1 MEKKYIKTF
10 ESFRNSKNVEVVN
23 EELLGLPKFLNFLKG
38 IFKAAQNKIK
48 SLKTYDE
55 LKNYVKT
62 GFFGVQSKEYLFSG
76 VFQEYNENPNTKVFN
91 DQTCFEFISRLIDP
105 DDPGEK
111 AKSSLSNKSIQE
123 LIAGIDDEKKK
134 KQIQYEIETGRNKAL
149 AFFKYGGNSAASF
162 VVGKA
167 LPVPAIKPESKSGK
181 FTQRTA
187 DGKGFVDQTHLP
199 ELKKL
204 IAALPDEAKKK
215 AVMNWVNTVMVKKIY
230 QFVDEIKEEEINKF
244 AGVDDTKQDTD
255 VLGSYGVKEEKEL
268 VGKDIY
274 YMMDGYDAKV
284 PKKELIGKGKV
295 TAFDENKGFSI
306 ETEKGSKF
314 DKPVDKLLSK
324 VEAEKL
330 LGIKEGEGQGMDYE
344 KLNTIYGE
352 KKEVIYLLPGIE
364 KDKYDA
370 KKKPDE
376 QAEVVGVGQMV
387 GLNDQNN
394 DKSVKFE
401 KDGKTIE
408 RSYSDIVGV
417 VGDEEKSE
425 EAKKAAEELGLI
437 KDDPEKMKK
446 VSNYAEFLRKGK
458 EDDVNTIKDLIDD
471 ELNKLP
477 KE

>member
-1 MEKKYIKTF
+1 MEKKYIKKF
-10 ESFRNSKNVEVVN
+10 ESFKNSNAEPVN
-23 EELLGLPKFLNFLKG
+23 EELLGLGKLFDFLKG
-38 IFKAAQNKIK
+38 IFKKAQDKIK
-48 SLKTYDE
+48 KMTSFDDIKKYFQTDL
-55 LKNYVKT
+55 LSVK
-62 GFFGVQSKEYLFSG
+62 SSESLFSG
-76 VFQEYNENPNTKVFN
+76 VFKEYNAKPQFN
-91 DQTCFEFISRLIDP
+91 DQDCFDFISKLIDP
-105 DDPGEK
+105 DD
-111 AKSSLSNKSIQE
+111 SVLSNKSVQDFIS
-123 LIAGIDDEKKK
+123 GITDEKFKK
-134 KQIQYEIETGRNKAL
+134 EVQYELEVPRNKAL
-149 AFFKYGGNSAASF
+149 VFFQYGAGSAKSF

-167 LPVPAIKPESKSGK
+167 LPVPAIKPDLKSGK
-181 FTQRTA
+181 AIQRTP

-199 ELKKL
+199 QLKKV
-204 IAALPDEAKKK
+204 IAGLTDDKKK
-215 AVMNWVNTVMVKKIY
+215 MAVMNWVNNVLVKKIY
-230 QFVDEIKEEEINKF
+230 EFHNAITQEEVDKFSGAGAEEV
-244 AGVDDTKQDTD
+244 G

-274 YMMDGYDAKV
+274 YMMDKYDAKA
-284 PKKELIGKGKV
+284 PNKEYVGKGKV
-295 TAFDENKGFSI
+295 TAFDEKKGLSI

-314 DKPVDKLLSK
+314 DKQVDKLLSK

-344 KLNTIYGE
+344 KLNKVYGE

-376 QAEVVGVGQMV
+376 QSEVVGVGQMV
-387 GLNDQNN
+387 ALNDQNN

>member
-1 MEKKYIKTF
+1 MEKKYIKNF
-10 ESFRNSKNVEVVN
+10 ESFKNSVKEEPVN
-23 EELLGLPKFLNFLKG
+23 EELLGLATKLFGFLKG
-38 IFKAAQNKIK
+38 IFKKAQDKIK
-48 SLKTYDE
+48 KLPSFEDIKKYFQTDLFNIKSAE
-55 LKNYVKT
+55 
-62 GFFGVQSKEYLFSG
+62 SIFSG
-76 VFQEYNENPNTKVFN
+76 VFQEYNKKVQFN
-91 DQTCFEFISRLIDP
+91 DQDCFDFISKLIDP
-105 DDPGEK
+105 ET
-111 AKSSLSNKSIQE
+111 SVISNNSIQDFV
-123 LIAGIDDEKKK
+123 AGFDDEKLKK
-134 KQIQYEIETGRNKAL
+134 EVQYDIEVPRNKAL
-149 AFFKYGGNSAASF
+149 VFFQYGAGSAKSF

-167 LPVPAIKPESKSGK
+167 LPVPAIKPELKSGK
-181 FTQRTA
+181 AIQRTA

-199 ELKKL
+199 QLKKL
-204 IAALPDEAKKK
+204 IAGLTDQQKKS
-215 AVMNWVNTVMVKKIY
+215 AVMNWVNNVLVKKLWEFSNAIT
-230 QFVDEIKEEEINKF
+230 EEEVNKF
-244 AGVDDTKQDTD
+244 AGGGEVADDTD

-274 YMMDGYDAKV
+274 YMMDGYDAKA

-295 TAFDENKGFSI
+295 IAFDDTKGFSI

-344 KLNTIYGE
+344 KLNKLYDE

-376 QAEVVGVGQMV
+376 QAEVVGVGKMV

-417 VGDEEKSE
+417 IGDEEKSE
-425 EAKKAAEELGLI
+425 EAEQAAKELGMI

-446 VSNYAEFLRKGK
+446 VSSYAEFLRKGK
-458 EDDVNTIKDLIDD
+458 EDDVNTIKDMIDD
-471 ELNKLP
+471 ELKKLP

>member
-10 ESFRNSKNVEVVN
+10 ESFKDLKNAEPVN
-23 EELLGLPKFLNFLKG
+23 EELLGLGKLFNFLKG
-38 IFKAAQNKIK
+38 IFKKAQDKIK
-48 SLKTYDE
+48 SLETYQDLVNYYKTKLFSPKSGE
-55 LKNYVKT
+55 GENIFSPVL
-62 GFFGVQSKEYLFSG
+62 KEYESDANFPPKQ
-76 VFQEYNENPNTKVFN
+76 FT
-91 DQTCFEFISRLIDP
+91 DQNCFDLVAKMIDP
-105 DDPGEK
+105 DNIDCVLSTK
-111 AKSSLSNKSIQE
+111 AIQDFSSGL
-123 LIAGIDDEKKK
+123 ADEKKK
-134 KQIQYEIETGRNKAL
+134 KENQYILETVRNKTL
-149 AFFKYGGNSAASF
+149 LFFQYGLNSAASF
-162 VVGKA
+162 VAGKA
-167 LPVPAIKPESKSGK
+167 LPVPAIQIKEKNIKRKAPNVFDTKHLEQLKEK
-181 FTQRTA
+181 I
-187 DGKGFVDQTHLP
+187 KGFP
-199 ELKKL
+199 EGVNN
-204 IAALPDEAKKK
+204 EARKK
-215 AVMNWVNTVMVKKIY
+215 AAIDFAKLVLIPKMIAFCNAIT
-230 QFVDEIKEEEINKF
+230 EEEVNKF
-244 AGVDDTKQDTD
+244 VGVGDTKEDTD

-274 YMMDGYDAKV
+274 YMMDGYDAKA

-295 TAFDENKGFSI
+295 TAFDDTKGFSI

-330 LGIKEGEGQGMDYE
+330 LGIKAGEGQGMDYE

-364 KDKYDA
+364 KDKYDP

-417 VGDEEKSE
+417 VGDEQKSE

-437 KDDPEKMKK
+437 KDDTEKMKN
-446 VSNYAEFLRKGK
+446 VSSYAEFLRKGK
-458 EDDVNTIKDLIDD
+458 EDDVNTIKDMVED
-471 ELNKLP
+471 ELKKLP

>member
-1 MEKKYIKTF
+1 MENKYIKKFETF
-10 ESFRNSKNVEVVN
+10 KNSNSEPVN
-23 EELLGLPKFLNFLKG
+23 EELLGALVNFLKG
-38 IFKAAQNKIK
+38 IFKKAQDKIK
-48 SLKTYDE
+48 KMTSFDDIKKYFQTDL
-55 LKNYVKT
+55 LSVK
-62 GFFGVQSKEYLFSG
+62 SSESLFSG
-76 VFQEYNENPNTKVFN
+76 VFKEYNAKPQFN
-91 DQTCFEFISRLIDP
+91 DQDCFDFISKLIDP
-105 DDPGEK
+105 DD
-111 AKSSLSNKSIQE
+111 SVVSNKSIQDF
-123 LIAGIDDEKKK
+123 ISGITDEKFKK
-134 KQIQYEIETGRNKAL
+134 EVQYELEVPRNKVL
-149 AFFKYGGNSAASF
+149 VFFQYGGGSAKSF

-167 LPVPAIKPESKSGK
+167 LPVPAIKPELKSGK
-181 FTQRTA
+181 AIQRTA

-199 ELKKL
+199 QLKKV
-204 IAALPDEAKKK
+204 IAGLTDDKKK
-215 AVMNWVNTVMVKKIY
+215 MAVMNWVNNVLVKKLYEFHNAIT
-230 QFVDEIKEEEINKF
+230 EEEVNKF
-244 AGVDDTKQDTD
+244 TGAGALEVG
-255 VLGSYGVKEEKEL
+255 VIGSYGVKEEKEL

-274 YMMDGYDAKV
+274 YMMDGYDAKA

-295 TAFDENKGFSI
+295 TEFDETKGFSI

-330 LGIKEGEGQGMDYE
+330 LGVKEGEGAMDYE
-344 KLNTIYGE
+344 KLNTLYGE
-352 KKEVIYLLPGIE
+352 KKDVIYLLPGIE

-370 KKKPDE
+370 EKKPEE

-387 GLNDQNN
+387 ALNDQNN

-417 VGDEEKSE
+417 IGDEEKSE
-425 EAKKAAEELGLI
+425 EVKKAAEELGMI

-446 VSNYAEFLRKGK
+446 VSSYAEFLRKGK

>member
-1 MEKKYIKTF
+1 MENKYIKKF
-10 ESFRNSKNVEVVN
+10 ESFKNSNAEPVN
-23 EELLGLPKFLNFLKG
+23 EEAIFGKILDFLKG
-38 IFKAAQNKIK
+38 IFKKAQDKIK
-48 SLKTYDE
+48 KMTSFEDIKKYFQTE
-55 LKNYVKT
+55 L
-62 GFFGVQSKEYLFSG
+62 FGVKSSESLFAGVFKEYNAKP
-76 VFQEYNENPNTKVFN
+76 QFN
-91 DQTCFEFISRLIDP
+91 DQDCFDIISKIIDP
-105 DDPGEK
+105 DDGV
-111 AKSSLSNKSIQE
+111 LSTKSIQE
-123 LIAGIDDEKKK
+123 FIAGFDDEKLKK
-134 KQIQYEIETGRNKAL
+134 EVQYELESVRNKTL
-149 AFFKYGGNSAASF
+149 VFFQYGAGSAKSF

-167 LPVPAIKPESKSGK
+167 LPVPAIKPELKSGK
-181 FTQRTA
+181 AVQRTA
-187 DGKGFVDQTHLP
+187 DAKGFVDQAHLP
-199 ELKKL
+199 QLKKL
-204 IAALPDEAKKK
+204 IAGLTDDKKK
-215 AVMNWVNTVMVKKIY
+215 MAVMNWVNNVMVKKMY
-230 QFVDEIKEEEINKF
+230 EFVNAITEEEVNKF
-244 AGVDDTKQDTD
+244 AGVGEVGDDTD

-274 YMMDGYDAKV
+274 YMMDGYDAKA

-295 TAFDENKGFSI
+295 TAFDETKGFSI
-306 ETEKGSKF
+306 ETDKGSKF

-344 KLNTIYGE
+344 KLNKIYGD

-387 GLNDQNN
+387 ALNDQNN

-417 VGDEEKSE
+417 IGDEQKSE
-425 EAKKAAEELGLI
+425 EAKKAAEELGMI

-446 VSNYAEFLRKGK
+446 VSSYAEFLRKGK

-477 KE
+477 K

>member
-1 MEKKYIKTF
+1 MEKKYIKKF
-10 ESFRNSKNVEVVN
+10 ESFKNSNAEPVN
-23 EELLGLPKFLNFLKG
+23 EELLGALVNFLKG
-38 IFKAAQNKIK
+38 IFKKAQDKIK
-48 SLKTYDE
+48 KLASFDDIKKYFQTDL
-55 LKNYVKT
+55 
-62 GFFGVQSKEYLFSG
+62 FGVKSAESLFAGVFKEYNAKP
-76 VFQEYNENPNTKVFN
+76 QFN
-91 DQTCFEFISRLIDP
+91 DQDCFDMISKIIDP
-105 DDPGEK
+105 DD
-111 AKSSLSNKSIQE
+111 SVLSTKSIQDF
-123 LIAGIDDEKKK
+123 IAGFDDEKLKK
-134 KQIQYEIETGRNKAL
+134 EVQYELESVRNKTL
-149 AFFKYGGNSAASF
+149 VFFQYGAGSAKSF

-167 LPVPAIKPESKSGK
+167 LPVPAIKPELKSGK
-181 FTQRTA
+181 AIQRTA

-199 ELKKL
+199 QLKKI
-204 IAALPDEAKKK
+204 IAGLTDDKKK
-215 AVMNWVNTVMVKKIY
+215 LAVMNWVNNVMVKKMLEFANAIT
-230 QFVDEIKEEEINKF
+230 EEEVNKF
-244 AGVDDTKQDTD
+244 AGVGEVADDTD

-274 YMMDGYDAKV
+274 YMMDGYDTKA
-284 PKKELIGKGKV
+284 PKKELVGKGKV
-295 TAFDENKGFSI
+295 TAFDETKGFSI

-324 VEAEKL
+324 VEADKL

-352 KKEVIYLLPGIE
+352 KKEVIYLLPGVE
-364 KDKYDA
+364 KDKYDP
-370 KKKPDE
+370 KKKPEE
-376 QAEVVGVGQMV
+376 QEEVVGVGQMV
-387 GLNDQNN
+387 ALNDQNN

-458 EDDVNTIKDLIDD
+458 EDDVNTIKDMIED
-471 ELNKLP
+471 ELKKLG
-477 KE
+477 